1 MTEATLPTPSPAA
14 EGPKPGKPEKKPAVS
29 LRERLTANPVIQKE
43 LRGRMRGNR
52 AFVVLTVYLG
62 LMGLFTVL
70 LYLAYTAS
78 TANVYGPSS
87 QIAGK
92 VVFAG
97 LVGIEL
103 FLVCFIA
110 PAFTAGAIS
119 SERERQT
126 YELLRTTLLP
136 AHSLVLGK
144 LTSALSFIVLLL
156 FAAVP
161 LQSLAF
167 LLGGVAPEE
176 VMISLVVLLVT
187 SLASGTAG
195 IFFSALMKR
204 TLGASVL
211 TYAFALVSVLGLPLL
226 MITFIPAYDIFFY
239 GYGSSPSPLLQ
250 AILIYAFG
258 ILVCL
263 NPLATALFTEIILVD
278 QQSALGMTYALSNG
292 TSIPLVS
299 PWIPYT
305 FFCLF
310 FSLVVTLITIQM
322 VKRRESS

>member
-1 MTEATLPTPSPAA
+1 MSEATLPTPPISSSAPS
-14 EGPKPGKPEKKPAVS
+14 KLTRS
-29 LRERLTANPVIQKE
+29 WRERLSSNPVVVKE

-52 AFVVLTVYLG
+52 PFVVLTVYLG
-62 LMGLFTVL
+62 LMALFTTL

-78 TANVYGPSS
+78 EVNRYGPTN
-87 QIAGK
+87 QYAGK
-92 VVFAG
+92 VVFGG

-119 SERERQT
+119 GERERQT

-136 AHSLVLGK
+136 ARALVLGK
-144 LTSALSFIVLLL
+144 LASALLFIVLLL
-156 FAAVP
+156 IAAIP

-176 VMISLVVLLVT
+176 VMISLVVLLAT
-187 SLASGTAG
+187 ALASGASG
-195 IFFSALMKR
+195 IFFSAIMRR

-226 MITFIPAYDIFFY
+226 MITFIPAYEIFY
-239 GYGSSPSPLLQ
+239 GYGSTPPSALLQ
-250 AILIYAFG
+250 SVMVYTFG
-258 ILVCL
+258 LLVCL
-263 NPLATALFTEIILVD
+263 NPLATAVFTETILVTEH
-278 QQSALGMTYALSNG
+278 SALGMHYTLNNG
-292 TSIPLVS
+292 TSLPLIS

-305 FFCLF
+305 GFCFF
-310 FSLVVTLITIQM
+310 FSLVVILITIQI
-322 VKRRESS
+322 VKRRETS

>member
-1 MTEATLPTPSPAA
+1 MAEVTLPTPKTQKAP
-14 EGPKPGKPEKKPAVS
+14 KKPPLS
-29 LRERLTANPVIQKE
+29 LRERLAANPVILKE

-52 AFVVLTVYLG
+52 GFVVLTVYLG
-62 LMGLFTVL
+62 LMSLFTIL

-110 PAFTAGAIS
+110 PAFTSGAIS
-119 SERERQT
+119 GERERQT

-136 AHSLVLGK
+136 ARSLVMGK

-187 SLASGTAG
+187 ALASGSAG
-195 IFFSALMKR
+195 IFFSAVMRR

-211 TYAFALVSVLGLPLL
+211 TYASALVAVLGLPLL
-226 MITFIPAYDIFFY
+226 MITFIPAYDIFFGGY
-239 GYGSSPSPLLQ
+239 YGSSPSPLLQ
-250 AILIYAFG
+250 AILVYGFG
-258 ILVCL
+258 VLVCL
-263 NPLATALFTEIILVD
+263 NPLATALFTEMILVSE
-278 QQSALGMTYALSNG
+278 QSALGMSFTLSNG
-292 TSIPLVS
+292 STIPLVS

-305 FFCLF
+305 FICLF
-310 FSLVVTLITIQM
+310 FSLVLILITIQL
-322 VKRRESS
+322 VKRKETS

>member
-1 MTEATLPTPSPAA
+1 
-14 EGPKPGKPEKKPAVS
+14 
-29 LRERLTANPVIQKE
+29 
-43 LRGRMRGNR
+43 MRGNR

-62 LMGLFTVL
+62 LMAMFTTL

-78 TANVYGPSS
+78 TSNVYGPSS

-119 SERERQT
+119 GERERQT

-136 AHSLVLGK
+136 ARSLVLGK
-144 LTSALSFIVLLL
+144 LTSALSFIILLL

-176 VMISLVVLLVT
+176 VLISLVVLLVT
-187 SLASGTAG
+187 ALAAGAAG
-195 IFFSALMKR
+195 IFFSALMRR

-211 TYAFALVSVLGLPLL
+211 TYAFALISVLGLPLL

-239 GYGSSPSPLLQ
+239 GYGSSPSPILQ
-250 AILIYAFG
+250 AILVYAFG

-263 NPLATALFTEIILVD
+263 NPLATGLFTEIILVD
-278 QQSALGMTYALSNG
+278 QQSAFGMSYTLSNG
-292 TSIPLVS
+292 STIPLVS

-322 VKRRESS
+322 VKRKESS

>member
-1 MTEATLPTPSPAA
+1 MTEATLPTPTPAEAPPAA
-14 EGPKPGKPEKKPAVS
+14 ETRRPVPS
-29 LRERLTANPVIQKE
+29 LRERLTSNPVILKE

-62 LMGLFTVL
+62 LMGLFTTL
-70 LYLAYTAS
+70 LYLAYSAS
-78 TANVYGPSS
+78 QSGVYSPSS

-92 VVFAG
+92 VVFFG

-136 AHSLVLGK
+136 ARSLVLGK

-176 VMISLVVLLVT
+176 VMISLVMLLAT
-187 SLASGTAG
+187 AIASGSAG
-195 IFFSALMKR
+195 IFFSTLMKR

-226 MITFIPAYDIFFY
+226 MITFVPAYDLLFFS
-239 GYGSSPSPLLQ
+239 YGSAPSPLLQ
-250 AILIYAFG
+250 AVMMYAFG
-258 ILVCL
+258 LLVCL
-263 NPLATALFTEIILVD
+263 NPLATATFTEIILSEEH
-278 QQSALGMTYALSNG
+278 SALGMSYTLSNG
-292 TSIPLVS
+292 TTIPLIS
-299 PWIPYT
+299 PWLPYT

-310 FSLVVTLITIQM
+310 FSLVVILVTIQL
-322 VKRRESS
+322 VKRRETS

>member
-1 MTEATLPTPSPAA
+1 MAEATLPPPAPAA
-14 EGPKPGKPEKKPAVS
+14 QKPPKKLALS
-29 LRERLTANPVIQKE
+29 LRERLTSNPVILKE

-52 AFVVLTVYLG
+52 AFVVLSVYLG
-62 LMGLFTVL
+62 LMSLFAIL

-78 TANVYGPSS
+78 LTTTVYSPGN
-87 QIAGK
+87 QIVGK

-119 SERERQT
+119 GERERQT

-136 AHSLVLGK
+136 ARSLVLGK

-156 FAAVP
+156 FVAVP
-161 LQSLAF
+161 LETLAF

-176 VMISLVVLLVT
+176 VLISLVMLIVT
-187 SLASGTAG
+187 ALASGSSG
-195 IFFSALMKR
+195 IFFSALMRR

-211 TYAFALVSVLGLPLL
+211 TYAFALIAVLGLPLL
-226 MITFIPAYDIFFY
+226 MIAFVPAYGLIFY
-239 GYGSSPSPLLQ
+239 SYSGSSPSPLLQ
-250 AILIYAFG
+250 AVFIYAFG
-258 ILVCL
+258 VLVCL
-263 NPLATALFTEIILVD
+263 NPLATAFVTEMVLVEE
-278 QQSALGMTYALSNG
+278 QSAFGWSIPLSNG
-292 TSIPLVS
+292 STIPLVS

-305 FFCLF
+305 IFCLF
-310 FSLVVTLITIQM
+310 LSLVVVLVTIQI
-322 VKRRESS
+322 VKRRETT

>member
-1 MTEATLPTPSPAA
+1 
-14 EGPKPGKPEKKPAVS
+14 
-29 LRERLTANPVIQKE
+29 
-43 LRGRMRGNR
+43 
-52 AFVVLTVYLG
+52 
-62 LMGLFTVL
+62 
-70 LYLAYTAS
+70 
-78 TANVYGPSS
+78 
-87 QIAGK
+87 

-110 PAFTAGAIS
+110 PAFTSGAIS
-119 SERERQT
+119 GERERQT

-136 AHSLVLGK
+136 ARSLVMGK

-187 SLASGTAG
+187 ALASGSAG
-195 IFFSALMKR
+195 IFFSAVMRR

-211 TYAFALVSVLGLPLL
+211 TYASALAAVLGLPLL
-226 MITFIPAYDIFFY
+226 MITFIPAYDIFFNGY
-239 GYGSSPSPLLQ
+239 YGSSPSPLLQ
-250 AILIYAFG
+250 AILVYGFG
-258 ILVCL
+258 VLVCL
-263 NPLATALFTEIILVD
+263 NPLATAFFTEMILVSE
-278 QQSALGMTYALSNG
+278 QSALGMSYTLSNG
-292 TSIPLVS
+292 STIPLVS

-305 FFCLF
+305 FICLF
-310 FSLVVTLITIQM
+310 FSLVLILITIQL
-322 VKRRESS
+322 VKRKETS

>member
-1 MTEATLPTPSPAA
+1 MTEIAAPAPQKPVARPTRT
-14 EGPKPGKPEKKPAVS
+14 
-29 LRERLTANPVIQKE
+29 LRERLTSNPVVLKE

-52 AFVVLTVYLG
+52 AFVILTIYLG
-62 LMGLFTVL
+62 LMSLFTTL

-78 TANVYGPSS
+78 SNVDVYGPSGG

-119 SERERQT
+119 GERERQT

-136 AHSLVLGK
+136 ARSLVLGK

-156 FAAVP
+156 IAAVP

-167 LLGGVAPEE
+167 LLGGVALEE
-176 VMISLVVLLVT
+176 VLIALAMLLVT
-187 SLASGTAG
+187 ALASGSAG
-195 IFFSALMKR
+195 IFFSTIMRR

-211 TYAFALVSVLGLPLL
+211 TYATALIAVLGLPLL
-226 MITFIPAYDIFFY
+226 MLTFIPAYDFFFY
-239 GYGSSPSPLLQ
+239 GSSYNNFSPSPLLQ
-250 AILIYAFG
+250 SILVYAFYILIC
-258 ILVCL
+258 V
-263 NPLATALFTEIILVD
+263 NPLATAFVTETILIND
-278 QQSALGMTYALSNG
+278 QSAFFSTFPLSNG
-292 TSIPLVS
+292 NSIPIFS
-299 PWIPYT
+299 PWIPYVL
-305 FFCLF
+305 FCLF
-310 FSLVVTLITIQM
+310 FSLIVILISIQL
-322 VKRRESS
+322 VRRKETT

>member
-1 MTEATLPTPSPAA
+1 MTMTDATLPAPPTSP
-14 EGPKPGKPEKKPAVS
+14 GTSDPAIRPS
-29 LRERLTANPVIQKE
+29 LRERLTQNPVILKE
-43 LRGRMRGNR
+43 VRGRMRGGR
-52 AFVVLTVYLG
+52 AFVVISVYLG

-70 LYLAYTAS
+70 LYMAYTAS
-78 TANVYGPSS
+78 QTNVYGPTS
-87 QIAGK
+87 QVAGK

-119 SERERQT
+119 GERERQT

-136 AHSLVLGK
+136 ARSLVLGK
-144 LTSALSFIVLLL
+144 LSSALAFIILLL
-156 FAAVP
+156 VCAVP

-187 SLASGTAG
+187 ALASGSAG
-195 IFFSALMKR
+195 IFFSTIMKR

-226 MITFIPAYDIFFY
+226 MLTFIPAYDLVFY
-239 GYGSSPSPLLQ
+239 GYGSTPSPLLQ
-250 AILIYAFG
+250 AGLMYAFG
-258 ILVCL
+258 LLVCL
-263 NPLATALFTEIILVD
+263 NPLATAVFTEVILVD
-278 QQSALGMTYALSNG
+278 QQSPWGMTYTLNNG
-292 TSIPLVS
+292 STIPLVS

-305 FFCLF
+305 LLCLF
-310 FSLVVTLITIQM
+310 FSLVVVLITIQL
-322 VKRRESS
+322 VKRKEAT

>member
-1 MTEATLPTPSPAA
+1 MTEATLSNPTT
-14 EGPKPGKPEKKPAVS
+14 EKPKKKPALS
-29 LRERLTANPVIQKE
+29 LRERLTANPVILKE

-52 AFVVLTVYLG
+52 AFVVLTIYLG
-62 LMGLFTVL
+62 LMGMFTTL

-78 TANVYGPSS
+78 TTNVYGTGS

-97 LVGIEL
+97 LVGVEL

-119 SERERQT
+119 GERERQT

-136 AHSLVLGK
+136 ARSLVMGK
-144 LTSALSFIVLLL
+144 LSAALSFIVLLL
-156 FAAVP
+156 FSAVP

-187 SLASGTAG
+187 AIASGAAG
-195 IFFSALMKR
+195 IFFSTLMKR

-226 MITFIPAYDIFFY
+226 MLTLLPAYDIFFY
-239 GYGSSPSPLLQ
+239 GYGSTPSPLLQ
-250 AILIYAFG
+250 AILVYAFG

-263 NPLATALFTEIILVD
+263 NPLATAFFTEMILVTEH
-278 QQSALGMTYALSNG
+278 SALGMPYTLSNG
-292 TSIPLVS
+292 SSIPLVS

-305 FFCLF
+305 FLCLF
-310 FSLVVTLITIQM
+310 FSLVVVLITIQM
-322 VKRRESS
+322 VKRKETS

>member
-1 MTEATLPTPSPAA
+1 MQ
-14 EGPKPGKPEKKPAVS
+14 
-29 LRERLTANPVIQKE
+29 NPVILKE

-52 AFVVLTVYLG
+52 AFAVVSVYLG

-78 TANVYGPSS
+78 QTNVYGPSS

-119 SERERQT
+119 GERERQT

-136 AHSLVLGK
+136 ARSLVLGK
-144 LTSALSFIVLLL
+144 LTSALAFIVLLL

-176 VMISLVVLLVT
+176 VLISLVVLLVT
-187 SLASGTAG
+187 SLASGAAG
-195 IFFSALMKR
+195 IFFSTIMKR

-263 NPLATALFTEIILVD
+263 NPLATAIFTEYMLVD
-278 QQSALGMTYALSNG
+278 QQSAWGMSYSLSNG
-292 TSIPLVS
+292 TSIPLLS

-305 FFCLF
+305 FICLF
-310 FSLVVTLITIQM
+310 FSLVVVLITIQL
-322 VKRRESS
+322 VKRKESS

>member
-1 MTEATLPTPSPAA
+1 M
-14 EGPKPGKPEKKPAVS
+14 
-29 LRERLTANPVIQKE
+29 RERLTANPVILKE

-52 AFVVLTVYLG
+52 GFVVLTVYLG
-62 LMGLFTVL
+62 LMSLFTIL

-78 TANVYGPSS
+78 TTNVYGPSS

-110 PAFTAGAIS
+110 PAFTSGAIS
-119 SERERQT
+119 GERERQT

-136 AHSLVLGK
+136 ARSLVMGK

-187 SLASGTAG
+187 ALASGSAG
-195 IFFSALMKR
+195 IFFSAVMRR

-211 TYAFALVSVLGLPLL
+211 TYASALVAVLGLPLL
-226 MITFIPAYDIFFY
+226 MITFIPAYDIFFNGY
-239 GYGSSPSPLLQ
+239 YGSSPSPLLQ
-250 AILIYAFG
+250 AILLYSFG
-258 ILVCL
+258 VLVCL
-263 NPLATALFTEIILVD
+263 NPLATAFFTEMILVSE
-278 QQSALGMTYALSNG
+278 QSALGMSYTLSNG
-292 TSIPLVS
+292 STIPLVS

-305 FFCLF
+305 FIYLF
-310 FSLVVTLITIQM
+310 FSLVLILITIQL
-322 VKRRESS
+322 VKRKETS

>member
-1 MTEATLPTPSPAA
+1 MTEATLPTPIPVT
-14 EGPKPGKPEKKPAVS
+14 PKPGQKPGLS
-29 LRERLTANPVIQKE
+29 LRERFMQNPVILKE

-52 AFVVLTVYLG
+52 AFVVITIYLS
-62 LMGLFTVL
+62 LMGLFTIL

-78 TANVYGPSS
+78 QSNVYSPTS

-119 SERERQT
+119 GERERQT

-136 AHSLVLGK
+136 ARSLVLGK
-144 LTSALSFIVLLL
+144 LTSALAFIVLLL
-156 FAAVP
+156 LAAVP

-176 VMISLVVLLVT
+176 VMISLVVLLAT
-187 SLASGTAG
+187 SLASGAAG
-195 IFFSALMKR
+195 IFFSTIMKR

-211 TYAFALVSVLGLPLL
+211 TYAFALVAVLGLPLL
-226 MITFIPAYDIFFY
+226 MITFIPAYSIFFS
-239 GYGSSPSPLLQ
+239 GYGTSPSPILQ

-263 NPLATALFTEIILVD
+263 NPLATAIFTESILVSE
-278 QQSALGMTYALSNG
+278 QSPWGMSTTLNNG
-292 TSIPLVS
+292 ATIPLVS

-310 FSLVVTLITIQM
+310 FSLVAILITIQL
-322 VKRRESS
+322 VKRKESS

>member
-1 MTEATLPTPSPAA
+1 MAEATLPTPKPQKA
-14 EGPKPGKPEKKPAVS
+14 PRKPGPS
-29 LRERLTANPVIQKE
+29 LRERLTANPVILKE

-52 AFVVLTVYLG
+52 GFVVLTIYLG
-62 LMGLFTVL
+62 LMSLFTIL

-78 TANVYGPSS
+78 TSNVYGPSS

-119 SERERQT
+119 GERERQT

-136 AHSLVLGK
+136 ARSLVMGK

-167 LLGGVAPEE
+167 LLGGVASEE

-187 SLASGTAG
+187 AMASGSTG
-195 IFFSALMKR
+195 IFFSTIMRR

-211 TYAFALVSVLGLPLL
+211 TYAFALMSVLGLPLL
-226 MITFIPAYDIFFY
+226 LLTFIPAYEIFFY

-250 AILIYAFG
+250 AMLVYSFG

-263 NPLATALFTEIILVD
+263 NPLATAFFTEMILVSE
-278 QQSALGMTYALSNG
+278 QSALGMSYTLSNG
-292 TSIPLVS
+292 ATIPLVS

-305 FFCLF
+305 FICLF
-310 FSLVVTLITIQM
+310 FSLVMILITIQL
-322 VKRRESS
+322 VKRKETT

>member
-1 MTEATLPTPSPAA
+1 MAEATLPTPSI
-14 EGPKPGKPEKKPAVS
+14 PKPKKPSLS
-29 LRERLTANPVIQKE
+29 LRERLSSNPVILKE

-52 AFVVLTVYLG
+52 AFAVLTVYLG
-62 LMGLFTVL
+62 LMSLFTIL

-78 TANVYGPSS
+78 TSNAYGPNS

-92 VVFAG
+92 VVFGG

-110 PAFTAGAIS
+110 PAFTAGSIS
-119 SERERQT
+119 GERERQT

-136 AHSLVLGK
+136 ARSLVMGK

-176 VMISLVVLLVT
+176 VLIALVCLLVT
-187 SLASGTAG
+187 ALASGSAG

-211 TYAFALVSVLGLPLL
+211 TYAFALAAVLGLPLL

-250 AILIYAFG
+250 AVLIYGFG
-258 ILVCL
+258 LLVSL
-263 NPLATALFTEIILVD
+263 NPLATAVFTEVILVD
-278 QQSALGMTYALSNG
+278 EQSALGMSYTLSNG
-292 TSIPLVS
+292 NTIPLIS
-299 PWIPYT
+299 PWLPYT

-310 FSLVVTLITIQM
+310 FSLVMILITIQM
-322 VKRRESS
+322 VKRKETS

>member
-1 MTEATLPTPSPAA
+1 MTEATLPTTTTPAQ
-14 EGPKPGKPEKKPAVS
+14 KPARPPGLT
-29 LRERLTANPVIQKE
+29 LRERLTQNPVILKE

-52 AFVVLTVYLG
+52 AFVVITVYLG
-62 LMGLFTVL
+62 LLGLFTVL

-78 TANVYGPSS
+78 QTNVYGPSS

-92 VVFAG
+92 VVFGG

-136 AHSLVLGK
+136 ARSLVLGK
-144 LTSALSFIVLLL
+144 LTSALAFIVLLL
-156 FAAVP
+156 LCAVP

-176 VMISLVVLLVT
+176 VLISLVVLLVT
-187 SLASGTAG
+187 SLASGSAG
-195 IFFSALMKR
+195 IFFSTMMKR

-250 AILIYAFG
+250 AILVYTFG
-258 ILVCL
+258 VLVCL
-263 NPLATALFTEIILVD
+263 NPLATAIFTEVILVD
-278 QQSALGMTYALSNG
+278 QQSPWGMSYTLSNG
-292 TSIPLVS
+292 STVPLVS
-299 PWIPYT
+299 PWIPYSLL
-305 FFCLF
+305 CLF
-310 FSLVVTLITIQM
+310 FSLVVILITIQM
-322 VKRRESS
+322 VKRKEST

>member
-1 MTEATLPTPSPAA
+1 MAESALPTP
-14 EGPKPGKPEKKPAVS
+14 KPQKAPKKPTLS
-29 LRERLTANPVIQKE
+29 LRERLAANPVILKE

-52 AFVVLTVYLG
+52 GFITLTVYLG

-78 TANVYGPSS
+78 TTNVYGPSN

-97 LVGIEL
+97 LVGVEL

-119 SERERQT
+119 GERERQT

-136 AHSLVLGK
+136 ARSLVMGK

-187 SLASGTAG
+187 ALASGSAG
-195 IFFSALMKR
+195 IFFSAIMRR

-226 MITFIPAYDIFFY
+226 MLTFIPAYDIFFY

-250 AILIYAFG
+250 AVLIYGFG
-258 ILVCL
+258 VLVCL
-263 NPLATALFTEIILVD
+263 NPLATALFTEAILVNEH
-278 QQSALGMTYALSNG
+278 SALGMSYSLSNG
-292 TSIPLVS
+292 ATIPLVS

-305 FFCLF
+305 FICLF
-310 FSLVVTLITIQM
+310 FSLAMILITIQI
-322 VKRRESS
+322 VKRKETS

>member
-1 MTEATLPTPSPAA
+1 MTEATLPTPVPAPD
-14 EGPKPGKPEKKPAVS
+14 PKPVKQPGLS
-29 LRERLTANPVIQKE
+29 LRERLTQNPVILKE

-62 LMGLFTVL
+62 LMGLFTIL

-78 TANVYGPSS
+78 QTNVYGPSS

-119 SERERQT
+119 GERERQT

-136 AHSLVLGK
+136 ARSLVLGK
-144 LTSALSFIVLLL
+144 LTSALAFIVLLL
-156 FAAVP
+156 LAAVP

-176 VMISLVVLLVT
+176 VLISLVVLLAT

-195 IFFSALMKR
+195 IFFSTIMKR

-239 GYGSSPSPLLQ
+239 NYGSSPSPLLQ
-250 AILIYAFG
+250 AVLVYAFG
-258 ILVCL
+258 VLVCL
-263 NPLATALFTEIILVD
+263 NPLATAIFTEYMLVE
-278 QQSALGMTYALSNG
+278 QQSAWGMSFALSNG
-292 TSIPLVS
+292 SSIPLVS

-310 FSLVVTLITIQM
+310 FSLVMILITVQL
-322 VKRRESS
+322 VKRKESS

>member
-1 MTEATLPTPSPAA
+1 MAEVTLPTPKTQKAP
-14 EGPKPGKPEKKPAVS
+14 KKPPLS
-29 LRERLTANPVIQKE
+29 LRERLAANPVILKE

-52 AFVVLTVYLG
+52 GFVVLTVYLG
-62 LMGLFTVL
+62 LMSLFTIL

-78 TANVYGPSS
+78 TTNVYGPSS

-110 PAFTAGAIS
+110 PAFTSAAIS
-119 SERERQT
+119 GERERQT

-136 AHSLVLGK
+136 ARSLVMGK

-187 SLASGTAG
+187 ALASGSAG
-195 IFFSALMKR
+195 IFFSAVMRR

-211 TYAFALVSVLGLPLL
+211 TYASALVAVLGLPLL

-250 AILIYAFG
+250 AILLYSFG
-258 ILVCL
+258 VLVCL
-263 NPLATALFTEIILVD
+263 NPLATAFFTEMILVSEH
-278 QQSALGMTYALSNG
+278 SALGMPYTLSNG
-292 TSIPLVS
+292 STIPLVS

-305 FFCLF
+305 FIYLF
-310 FSLVVTLITIQM
+310 FSLVLILITIQL
-322 VKRRESS
+322 VKRKETS

>member
-1 MTEATLPTPSPAA
+1 MTEATLPTPAPATQ
-14 EGPKPGKPEKKPAVS
+14 KPAKKPSLS
-29 LRERLTANPVIQKE
+29 LRERVMQNPVILKE

-52 AFVVLTVYLG
+52 AFVIITVYLG

-78 TANVYGPSS
+78 QTNVYGPAS

-119 SERERQT
+119 GERERQT

-136 AHSLVLGK
+136 ARSLVLGK
-144 LTSALSFIVLLL
+144 LTSALAFIVLLL
-156 FAAVP
+156 LVAVP

-176 VMISLVVLLVT
+176 VLISLVILLVT
-187 SLASGTAG
+187 SLAAGAAG
-195 IFFSALMKR
+195 IFFSTIMKR

-211 TYAFALVSVLGLPLL
+211 TYAFALVAVLGLPLL
-226 MITFIPAYDIFFY
+226 MITFIPAYSVLFN
-239 GYGSSPSPLLQ
+239 GYSSSPSPELE
-250 AILIYAFG
+250 AILMYVFG

-263 NPLATALFTEIILVD
+263 NPLATAVFTEYMLVD
-278 QQSALGMTYALSNG
+278 QQSPWGMSYSLSNG
-292 TSIPLVS
+292 NSIPLVS

-305 FFCLF
+305 LMCLF
-310 FSLVVTLITIQM
+310 FSLVVVLITIQL
-322 VKRRESS
+322 VKRKEST

>member
-1 MTEATLPTPSPAA
+1 MTEATLPTPAPAPVA
-14 EGPKPGKPEKKPAVS
+14 EKPPKAPGLT
-29 LRERLTANPVIQKE
+29 LRERLTQNPVILKE
-43 LRGRMRGNR
+43 LRGRMRGNK

-78 TANVYGPSS
+78 QTNVYGPSS

-119 SERERQT
+119 GERERQT

-136 AHSLVLGK
+136 ARSLVLGK
-144 LTSALSFIVLLL
+144 LTSALAFIVLLL
-156 FAAVP
+156 VAAVP

-176 VMISLVVLLVT
+176 VMISLVVLLAT
-187 SLASGTAG
+187 SLASGAAG
-195 IFFSALMKR
+195 IFFSTIMKR

-250 AILIYAFG
+250 AVLVYAFG

-263 NPLATALFTEIILVD
+263 NPLATAVFTEYILVE
-278 QQSALGMTYALSNG
+278 QQSPWGMPFALSNS
-292 TSIPLVS
+292 TTVPLIS

-310 FSLVVTLITIQM
+310 FSLVMVLITIQM
-322 VKRRESS
+322 VKRKESS

>member
-1 MTEATLPTPSPAA
+1 MAEAIVTSTPKKQAARPART
-14 EGPKPGKPEKKPAVS
+14 
-29 LRERLTANPVIQKE
+29 LRERLTSNPVVLKE

-52 AFVVLTVYLG
+52 AFAILTIYLG
-62 LMGLFTVL
+62 LMSLFTTL
-70 LYLAYTAS
+70 LYLAYAAS
-78 TANVYGPSS
+78 SNVDIYGPGSG

-119 SERERQT
+119 GERERQT

-136 AHSLVLGK
+136 ARSLVLGK

-156 FAAVP
+156 IAAVP

-167 LLGGVAPEE
+167 LLGGVAAEE
-176 VMISLVVLLVT
+176 VLIALAMLLVT
-187 SLASGTAG
+187 ALASGSAG
-195 IFFSALMKR
+195 IFFSAMMRR

-211 TYAFALVSVLGLPLL
+211 TYAAALVAVLGLPLL
-226 MITFIPAYDIFFY
+226 MLTFIPAYSFIFY
-239 GYGSSPSPLLQ
+239 GSYNSYSPSPILQ
-250 AILIYAFG
+250 AILVYAFYVL
-258 ILVCL
+258 ICL
-263 NPLATALFTEIILVD
+263 NPLATAFVTETILVD
-278 QQSALGMTYALSNG
+278 QQSAFFTTFPLSNG
-292 TSIPLVS
+292 SSVPIIS

-305 FFCLF
+305 LFCLF
-310 FSLVVTLITIQM
+310 FSLVMILISIQL
-322 VKRRESS
+322 VRRKETT